1 MIPLSLSEGGDNVQ
15 LTPTEL
21 IALGTFIVEV
31 IMLLYVISDHIKK

>member
-1 MIPLSLSEGGDNVQ
+1 MQ

-21 IALGTFIVEV
+21 IALGTLIVEV